1 MIIIIINVKINNS
14 IYIYIYFI
22 IAQKILVHKLYSHS
36 ILSYFLC
43 LFLFFWLILS
53 RPLSFLCQWQ
63 LDFLQSDKSSTA
75 KGKDFSKCL
84 WQTKPIVSMCGLCQ
98 ITPNSSSVA
107 AGSGHFVSL
116 FLPLASNLSLFKL
129 AVRIQLTVLLLRNVH
144 GSERV
149 VLMF

>member
-14 IYIYIYFI
+14 TYIFFI

-75 KGKDFSKCL
+75 KAKDFPKCL

-116 FLPLASNLSLFKL
+116 FLPLAGNLSLFKL
-129 AVRIQLTVLLLRNVH
+129 AVRIQLTVLLLLNVH

-149 VLMF
+149 VLKF